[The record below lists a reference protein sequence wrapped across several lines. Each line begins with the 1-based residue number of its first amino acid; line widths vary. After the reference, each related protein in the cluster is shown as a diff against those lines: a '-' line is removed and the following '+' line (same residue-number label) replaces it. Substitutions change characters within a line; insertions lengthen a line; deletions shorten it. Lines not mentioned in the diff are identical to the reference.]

1 MNKTSLLATLAIVA
15 SAPLS
20 QAALISINLTNADF
34 QADLGQPNT
43 VSTGW
48 TSVAGSGT
56 NSTPSNYFEN
66 GISGFSGDR
75 LALLKSDGGNY
86 IQQALTTSEAGA
98 VDATTFGQYTVD
110 FNFGYRRDGSTN
122 GDLNLRVALWNIT
135 DGVEL
140 AGHTFTI
147 VNPGVGANSMSAQ
160 TAVLAYDNT
169 QASLLGDTIAL
180 RVMSMDADLGS
191 VAWNRTGMV
200 DDFSVNATAV
210 PEPAT
215 YGLMGAG
222 ALASAAFVRR
232 RKRA

>member
-34 QADLGQPNT
+34 QAGGA
-43 VSTGW
+43 GW
-48 TSVAGSGT
+48 TAVNGSGT
-56 NSTPSNYFEN
+56 
-66 GISGFSGDR
+66 
-75 LALLKSDGGNY
+75 
-86 IQQALTTSEAGA
+86 
-98 VDATTFGQYTVD
+98 
-110 FNFGYRRDGSTN
+110 
-122 GDLNLRVALWNIT
+122 
-135 DGVEL
+135 
-140 AGHTFTI
+140 
-147 VNPGVGANSMSAQ
+147 NSMSAQ

>member
-34 QADLGQPNT
+34 QTGGA
-43 VSTGW
+43 GW
-48 TSVAGSGT
+48 TAVNGSGT
-56 NSTPSNYFEN
+56 NSVPSNYFEGVV
-66 GISGFSGDR
+66 GISTSAAF
-75 LALLKSDGGNY
+75 LKSDGGNY

-140 AGHTFTI
+140 AGQTFTI
-147 VNPGVGANSMSAQ
+147 VNPGVGANSFALT
-160 TAVLAYDNT
+160 TATLAYDNT